1 MLKKFAVCMWC
12 FVVVFA
18 INTAQAQSVAQ
29 QAGQAA
35 QQAGQS
41 ASNAASNAANDM
53 GMSPQVKQKL
63 HELSTELGLTDDQ
76 KSKIKPVLQ
85 DEVRQMNSVSDDT
98 SMSQDQ
104 KDAKAKQIHESADAQ
119 IQSVLTP
126 EQQTKLSQMKEK
138 AMQK

>member
-1 MLKKFAVCMWC
+1 MLKKFDACMC
-12 FVVVFA
+12 GLIIAFA
-18 INTAQAQSVAQ
+18 MSPAQAQSAAQ
-29 QAGQAA
+29 EAGQAA
-35 QQAGQS
+35 RQAGQS
-41 ASNAASNAANDM
+41 VSNAASNATNDL
-53 GMSPQVKQKL
+53 GISPQVQQKL
-63 HELSTELGLTDDQ
+63 HQLSTELGLTDDQ

-104 KDAKAKQIHESADAQ
+104 KNAKMEQIHESANTQ

-138 AMQK
+138 AMQR